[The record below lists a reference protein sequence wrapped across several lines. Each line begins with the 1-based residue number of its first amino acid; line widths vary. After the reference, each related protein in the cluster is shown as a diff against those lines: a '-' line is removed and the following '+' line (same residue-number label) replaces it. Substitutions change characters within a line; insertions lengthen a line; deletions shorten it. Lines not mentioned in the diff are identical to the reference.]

1 MKYSKPPITGEDQ
14 IKLLD
19 SRGMAFSDHTR
30 AVRYFSN
37 INYYRLRAYWVPFE
51 DTSTTAE
58 DHHFK
63 SGTTFDAVLTLYIFD
78 RKLRLLIWEA
88 IERIEVSIRTHFV
101 DVLALKYGS
110 HAHMH
115 SDIFY
120 NPELYQEILGK
131 LTEEI
136 TRSKETFIE
145 HYNSTYDNPSLPP
158 IWASCEVMSFG
169 QISKWI
175 SNLKYRQDRK
185 DIASTYGLDEKILV
199 SFMHHLTHIRNLSA
213 HHCRLWNR
221 KLTVTMTIPR
231 FPTALAL
238 FFNNS
243 DDRHIYN
250 TLAMLGYLMRVISP
264 KTTWPNRL
272 QKLIGEYPQIDTMAM
287 GFPADW
293 QNLPL
298 WRRQTDN

>member
-1 MKYSKPPITGEDQ
+1 MRYTKPPITIEDQ
-14 IKLLD
+14 IKLLE
-19 SRGMAFSDHTR
+19 SRGMAFNDHAR

-51 DTSTTAE
+51 DVSTTG
-58 DHHFK
+58 DNHHFK
-63 SGTTFDAVLTLYIFD
+63 IGTTFDSVLTLYIFD

-88 IERIEVSIRTHFV
+88 IERVEVSIRTHFV

-110 HAHMH
+110 HAHM
-115 SDIFY
+115 DFNIFY
-120 NPELYQEILGK
+120 DQVLYQEILDK

-136 TRSKETFIE
+136 SRSKETFIE
-145 HYNSTYDNPSLPP
+145 HYNNTYDNPTMPP

-175 SNLKYRQDRK
+175 SNLKFRQDRK
-185 DIASTYGLDEKILV
+185 AIASAYGLDEIVLV

-221 KLTVTMTIPR
+221 KFTVTMTVPK
-231 FPTALAL
+231 FPTALAML
-238 FFNNS
+238 FNNS

-250 TLAMLGYLMRVISP
+250 TLAMLGHLMRVISP
-264 KTTWPNRL
+264 KTTWPIRL
-272 QKLIGEYPQIDTMAM
+272 RQLIEEYPVIDTNAM
-287 GFPADW
+287 GFPSDW
-293 QNLPL
+293 QKLPL
-298 WRRQTDN
+298 WDRQK